1 MAISMP
7 WKRQQQERIEPM
19 IEVDANLL
27 FERNELEV
35 EAEVQQESDWIWRPL
50 FVLTLAGIVLALWFT
65 GMREYVSWIDRQ
77 VSFIG
82 VEGATRHIDKAGIER
97 ELWSQIDESLLSVDL
112 QALHESL
119 INQPWVNEASVR
131 RSWPPALEV
140 QLSEEVPVARWGD
153 KGLLNHQGDIF
164 WPELDKEYLS
174 LPRLSGPSHETV
186 RIMQQF
192 HDLSQLFS
200 RSQVRLVGLVLEA
213 RGAWNIELD
222 NGIHIIAGRED
233 LMPRLRR
240 FLDVYISQLAA
251 RADEVEEVDIRYT
264 NGVSVRWKSEIKKD
278 A

>member
-7 WKRQQQERIEPM
+7 WTRQQQERIEPM

-50 FVLTLAGIVLALWFT
+50 FVLTLASIVLALWFT

-82 VEGATRHIDKAGIER
+82 VEGATRHIDKTGIER
-97 ELWSQIDESLLSVDL
+97 ELWSHIDESLLSVDL

-119 INQPWVNEASVR
+119 INQPWVNEVSVR
-131 RSWPPALEV
+131 RSWPPAIEV

-164 WPELDKEYLS
+164 WPELDEEYLS

-240 FLDVYISQLAA
+240 FLDVYVSQLAA
-251 RADEVEEVDIRYT
+251 RANEVEEVDIRYT